1 MTDTLLQTKL
11 YIPPTRANM
20 VVRSRLLKKLNE
32 GLRQGKLTLASAP
45 AGFGKTTTITAW
57 LAQLDRPVGWV
68 SLDEDDSDAQQFFS
82 YVAAAIR
89 PFPDISHTL
98 PTLLQSPQPAKT
110 LAVALVNDL
119 AALATPCL
127 LILDDYHLVESAEID
142 LALSFLLDHMPPN
155 LHLVITSRSD
165 PGFPLSRLRARH
177 QLTEL
182 RADELRF
189 TKEEAAQFL
198 QQSMNITLSPE
209 QITALENRTEG
220 WVAGL
225 QMAALSM
232 QNREDVTSFI
242 DNFTGSHRFIM
253 DYLLEEVLHQQ
264 AADVQEFL
272 LQTAVL
278 TQLCADLCDAV
289 RQLPSTSQQILEQLE
304 THNIF
309 LIPLDNERRWYRYHH
324 LFADL
329 LRQRLQQQHP
339 DTIADLNGRASLWYE
354 NNGQE
359 IKAIQHALAAKD
371 TARVADLLELTWPTF
386 DGTFQTAAWLG
397 WANTLP
403 DELVRT
409 RPVLGVAYAWAFL
422 NDGDMEAADAHL
434 CAVEECLQQPSPQI
448 VVVDNAQFQTL
459 PASISSARAYLSQA
473 LGDIPDSVRHAR
485 RALDLLPADDHLRRG
500 PAVSLLALA
509 HWANGELA
517 AAHDAMAAATT
528 GFEKAGNL
536 YFAIS
541 GAYVLADLCITQG
554 RLGDAVQT
562 YEYFLR
568 LAAVGDGEELP
579 GAVHLYLGL
588 AELSHQRGQPQ
599 EAATYLQ
606 RGEEISER
614 SKRPLRWRRALARIK
629 ASQGDY
635 TAALALLDEVEQ
647 LYYQSPLPDD
657 RPIAANRARVW
668 IRQGNLRAAK
678 RWADEQGLTA
688 DDDLSYLCEYE
699 HITLARLLI
708 AQHQHAGDGDALDDA
723 LRLLARLALAAE
735 TGGRMGSLI
744 EILALQTL
752 TYQAQDHLP
761 EAMATLERALVL
773 AEPEGYVRLFIDE
786 GEPMAALLGEAAKRG
801 IMPTYV
807 QRLQAGLAGD
817 SEETAVSPPTTRP
830 IPAQPHIDP
839 LSKRELEILTLIAAG
854 LKNKEI
860 AEQLVISL
868 NTVLYHNKNIYSKL
882 GVKKRTLAVTKAREL
897 NLIE

>member
-1 MTDTLLQTKL
+1 MPPARIAPDESGFFLGCLHFLEPFSLSHHFPYNHHVTDTLLQTKL

-20 VVRSRLLKKLNE
+20 VVRPRLLKKLNE
-32 GLRQGKLTLASAP
+32 GLQQGKLTLASAS

-68 SLDEDDSDAQQFFS
+68 SLDEDDSDPQQFFS
-82 YVAAAIR
+82 YVAAATR
-89 PFPDISHTL
+89 PFPDISPTL

-110 LAVALVNDL
+110 LAAALVNDL
-119 AALATPCL
+119 AALATSCL
-127 LILDDYHLVESAEID
+127 LVLDDYHLVESAEID
-142 LALSFLLDHMPPN
+142 RALAFLLDHMPPN

-182 RADELRF
+182 RADDLRF
-189 TKEEAAQFL
+189 TQEEAAQFL

-232 QNREDVTSFI
+232 QNREDVTNFI

-264 AADVQEFL
+264 SVEVQKFL
-272 LQTAVL
+272 LETAVL
-278 TQLCADLCDAV
+278 SQLCADLCDAV

-304 THNIF
+304 TDNIF

-329 LRQRLQQQHP
+329 LRQRLQQQHS
-339 DTIADLNGRASLWYE
+339 DAIAELNGRASQWYE

-359 IKAIQHALAAKD
+359 IKAIQHALAAND
-371 TARVADLLELTWPTF
+371 AARVADLLELAWPTF
-386 DGTFQTAAWLG
+386 DGTFQTAAWLN

-403 DELVRT
+403 DELVRD

-448 VVVDNAQFQTL
+448 VVVDDAQFQTL
-459 PASISSARAYLSQA
+459 PASIASARAYLSQA

-517 AAHDAMAAATT
+517 AAHDAMGAAMT

-541 GAYVLADLCITQG
+541 GAYVLADLRITQG

-606 RGEEISER
+606 RGQEISER

-635 TAALALLDEVEQ
+635 TAALALLDEVDQ

-657 RPIAANRARVW
+657 RPIAADRARVW
-668 IRQGNLRAAK
+668 DSAGQF
-678 RWADEQGLTA
+678 
-688 DDDLSYLCEYE
+688 
-699 HITLARLLI
+699 AR
-708 AQHQHAGDGDALDDA
+708 
-723 LRLLARLALAAE
+723 R
-735 TGGRMGSLI
+735 
-744 EILALQTL
+744 QTL
-752 TYQAQDHLP
+752 G
-761 EAMATLERALVL
+761 R
-773 AEPEGYVRLFIDE
+773 
-786 GEPMAALLGEAAKRG
+786 
-801 IMPTYV
+801 
-807 QRLQAGLAGD
+807 
-817 SEETAVSPPTTRP
+817 
-830 IPAQPHIDP
+830 
-839 LSKRELEILTLIAAG
+839 
-854 LKNKEI
+854 
-860 AEQLVISL
+860 
-868 NTVLYHNKNIYSKL
+868 
-882 GVKKRTLAVTKAREL
+882 RTGADGRR
-897 NLIE
+897 